1 MFETIT
7 VSASSVPS
15 GSFASMAIVSIDTVQ
30 SYHAHIYFDGPEQA
44 NIAKTLRERIAER
57 FSVVM
62 GRWWDEPIGP
72 HARPMYQVAFA
83 PDDFARVVPW
93 LMLNRHGLAILIHP
107 NTRHPRR
114 DHLSDALWLG
124 EILAI
129 KADPF
134 LVEHEAPEPPLVPNT
149 SPTVVP

>member
-1 MFETIT
+1 M
-7 VSASSVPS
+7 
-15 GSFASMAIVSIDTVQ
+15 TVQ
-30 SYHAHIYFDGPEQA
+30 SIDSIQSFHAHIYYEGPEQA
-44 NIAKTLRERIAER
+44 EIAKTLRDDIAAR

-72 HARPMYQVAFA
+72 HARPMYQVAFS
-83 PDDFARVVPW
+83 PDDFGRIVPW
-93 LMLNRHGLAILIHP
+93 LMLNRGGLPILVHP

-124 EILAI
+124 EVLSIQA
-129 KADPF
+129 APY
-134 LVEHEAPEPPLVPNT
+134 LVDHEDPEPPLVPNT